1 MFTQKKK
8 NYQTFLYVTIVATL
22 CFLVLALLW
31 PRETPKEQPVDL
43 SSAALHKE
51 SEEEAKTPRSS
62 DARQAEDDTE
72 NAEDT
77 QLTENTENVKD
88 SEEGEDEF
96 FPEGPEGK
104 EQKDNMP
111 DPQASYYLVK
121 HADGKIKVFFVSGD
135 GSMIELEDTRIVYEV
150 LGTEDQEHFDAGW
163 RIDSQE
169 DLAVLLQDFES

>member
-1 MFTQKKK
+1 MNFFRKDRKEKNKK
-8 NYQTFLYVTIVATL
+8 I
-22 CFLVLALLW
+22 
-31 PRETPKEQPVDL
+31 
-43 SSAALHKE
+43 
-51 SEEEAKTPRSS
+51 
-62 DARQAEDDTE
+62 
-72 NAEDT
+72 
-77 QLTENTENVKD
+77 
-88 SEEGEDEF
+88 
-96 FPEGPEGK
+96 
-104 EQKDNMP
+104 NMP

>member
-77 QLTENTENVKD
+77 QLTENTENAKD
-88 SEEGEDEF
+88 SEEGE
-96 FPEGPEGK
+96 
-104 EQKDNMP
+104 DNMP

>member
-77 QLTENTENVKD
+77 QLTENTENAKD
-88 SEEGEDEF
+88 S
-96 FPEGPEGK
+96 
-104 EQKDNMP
+104 
-111 DPQASYYLVK
+111 QASYYLVK